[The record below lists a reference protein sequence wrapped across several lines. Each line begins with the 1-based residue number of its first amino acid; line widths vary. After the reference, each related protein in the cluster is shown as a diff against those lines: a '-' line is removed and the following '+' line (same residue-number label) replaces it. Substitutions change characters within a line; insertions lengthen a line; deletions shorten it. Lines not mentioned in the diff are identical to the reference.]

1 MLYIIKTHLDS
12 QFHELKQVSTREIHT
27 VKCLWY
33 TMKPENP
40 PDNPQLMMKSCLIL
54 SVKICVLK
62 ANFLL
67 LLKNI
72 HLSSYQMFNI
82 THSLLKK
89 FLSLIT

>member
-62 ANFLL
+62 ANFLS
-67 LLKNI
+67 NYPSI
-72 HLSSYQMFNI
+72 AF
-82 THSLLKK
+82 KK
-89 FLSLIT
+89 YTFIFIPNV